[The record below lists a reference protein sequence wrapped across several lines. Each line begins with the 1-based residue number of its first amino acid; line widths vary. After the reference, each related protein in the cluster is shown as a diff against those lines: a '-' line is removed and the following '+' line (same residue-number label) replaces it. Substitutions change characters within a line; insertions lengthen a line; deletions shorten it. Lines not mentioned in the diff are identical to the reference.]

1 MTVPLSVISVAG
13 VDVRHSSGT
22 LISYSSPS
30 ITRRA
35 TFKVS
40 IDLKGRDICRGF
52 QCSNLHI
59 RKTYG
64 NIS

>member
-30 ITRRA
+30 PEERP
-35 TFKVS
+35 
-40 IDLKGRDICRGF
+40 LKFR
-52 QCSNLHI
+52 
-59 RKTYG
+59 
-64 NIS
+64 